1 MEKFISKSKL
11 SKKAR
16 KEKEVA
22 QRNTWGDLN
31 PMTRVIPNKKKYNR
45 KKDKK
50 AMNQAW
56 TSE

>member
-1 MEKFISKSKL
+1 MKKFVSKSKL

-16 KEKEVA
+16 KEKEVI
-22 QRNTWGDLN
+22 QRNTWGDVN
-31 PMTRVIPNKKKYNR
+31 PATRVIPNKKKYNR

-50 AMNQAW
+50 VMNQEW